1 MVYAVIS
8 SLMVYA
14 VISSLMENGE
24 RGLDRRLRWR
34 GGEPLPILP
43 HAFAGEN
50 AVYDPAD
57 NGSLRF
63 DYFRTDPS

>member
-14 VISSLMENGE
+14 VISSLMENVE